1 LILMLTIRKILMNL
15 DEYWDVTEYIVNSS
29 KIDSYSSLVIS
40 DGKIVDSSSVYT
52 EVNTQTERINNYMSF
67 HSSQDIWGTN
77 LLTKQE
83 CCLKFNDLDVSFKP
97 GHRMKVVSNIKT
109 GEIVRLININTGEW
123 DQSGAFV
130 ENEHITLLSFFYHSV
145 AIFAAFITSL
155 LGVIFGPIIF
165 IVGSI
170 IIFNA
175 YKLIDM
181 SPVFKEI
188 LLSGVSCLILAL
200 LVSYPW
206 IFGRYGHVDLGSIMV
221 TNFIMIQIV
230 VCFYM
235 RLIRRASIIGEQI
248 NSKVAYLLK
257 YN

>member
-1 LILMLTIRKILMNL
+1 MNI
-15 DEYWDVTEYIVNSS
+15 DGYWEVKEYIVIKSGTHR
-29 KIDSYSSLVIS
+29 YSMGEVSGCNATVL
-40 DGKIVDSSSVYT
+40 SSVYGG
-52 EVNTQTERINNYMSF
+52 VNVKVAAIQNHTSF
-67 HSSQDIWGTN
+67 YSYQDMWVMN
-77 LLTKQE
+77 LLTKKE

-97 GHRMKVVSNIKT
+97 GHRMKVISNIKT

-130 ENEHITLLSFFYHSV
+130 QNEHITILSYFYHSV

-155 LGVIFGPIIF
+155 LGMILGPIIF
-165 IVGSI
+165 ICGSI

-175 YKLIDM
+175 FKMIDM
-181 SPVFKEI
+181 SPVCKEI
-188 LLSGVSCLILAL
+188 FQSGLSCLILAL
-200 LVSYPW
+200 LVFYPW
-206 IFGRYGHVDLGSIMV
+206 KDGRYGHVDLESLMV

-235 RLIRRASIIGEQI
+235 KLIRRVSNIGKQI

-257 YN
+257 YS

>member
-1 LILMLTIRKILMNL
+1 MLTIRKILMNI
-15 DEYWDVTEYIVNSS
+15 DEYWDVTEYIVNNSG
-29 KIDSYSSLVIS
+29 IDRYSLSVINV
-40 DGKIVDSSSVYT
+40 GKIVDTSSVYG
-52 EVNTQTERINNYMSF
+52 EVNIQKVRINNYMSF

-77 LLTKQE
+77 LLTNKE
-83 CCLKFNDLDVSFKP
+83 CCLKFNDLDVSFKS
-97 GHRMKVVSNIKT
+97 GHRMKVISNIKT

-130 ENEHITLLSFFYHSV
+130 ENEYITILSCFYHSV

-155 LGVIFGPIIF
+155 LGMILGPIIF
-165 IVGSI
+165 IGGSI

-181 SPVFKEI
+181 SPVCNEI
-188 LLSGVSCLILAL
+188 LQSGVSCLILAL

-206 IFGRYGHVDLGSIMV
+206 INGSYGHVDLGSIMV
-221 TNFIMIQIV
+221 INFIMIQIV

-235 RLIRRASIIGEQI
+235 RLIRRASNIGEQI

-257 YN
+257 YS